1 MPAFHRS
8 MSNLCCESLQN
19 HHNKTS
25 NCLNTSKGHFM
36 GKDDLPQ
43 KTNSPLLF
51 SDQEIRLQQKYAPL
65 SIQQISE
72 HEIKKSHFK

>member
-1 MPAFHRS
+1 
-8 MSNLCCESLQN
+8 
-19 HHNKTS
+19 
-25 NCLNTSKGHFM
+25 M

-72 HEIKKSHFK
+72 HDIKKSHFK